1 MQVLAHPAHQT
12 TLYRNGPHLYFFA
25 EPSQN
30 KTHFDVLSDL
40 LGRPFDAV
48 PFAGHPLLDLFL
60 DALQER
66 SAGIWQLQASDLHLT
81 QIELP
86 VQVETR
92 RQIDLDTPQL
102 EHSSLAC
109 RTRQLDPSM
118 VKGLLRA
125 ERWPVQVMPV
135 CAVPVRLLG
144 QPDFGIGRSSVARN
158 AEVGALLEAL
168 ERLSAVDQGQHQII
182 TSRPAELAGRK
193 IAPSDLVA
201 LDHHAEPDGPIDW
214 TAGWSLRHQEQVFLP
229 AREVF
234 MGYSR
239 DEGALN
245 VSSSGCALG
254 SSLEEALLHALFE
267 LIERDAFLLRWY
279 SQTSV
284 PMLDLSLIPEG
295 EIQGLLLAAEHMGYQ
310 VQVFDVTTENQVPA
324 VWAMAKGQT
333 PEQIHSFSSLG
344 AHMDPI
350 RALKGALQELL
361 VSLELYVPSFDEK
374 RAKMLLDQPEQ
385 VQDGNDHFQFY
396 AHKDSHKHLDFLSET
411 PDAKATLQ
419 FLERQHFWSDQDL
432 VVKLRKWIGILLHHH
447 PDVTFVD
454 LTPPG
459 LRALGL
465 HAVRAVVPDLLP
477 MTFGHQGR
485 RTRNCQRLQNALQK
499 NQTSLPD
506 APHPF
511 P

>member
-1 MQVLAHPAHQT
+1 MPVVDPPAHQT
-12 TLYRNGPHLYFFA
+12 RLYRNGPHLYFLA
-25 EPSQN
+25 GPSQN
-30 KTHFDVLSDL
+30 ETHFDALSDL

-48 PFAGHPLLDLFL
+48 PFAGHPFLDLL
-60 DALQER
+60 LEALQEK
-66 SAGIWQLQASDLHLT
+66 SAGIWQLQVPDLHLT
-81 QIELP
+81 QIQLP
-86 VQVETR
+86 GSPERCR
-92 RQIDLDTPQL
+92 RVDLDTPQL
-102 EHSSLAC
+102 EHSPHSC
-109 RTRQLDPSM
+109 RTRQIDPSM
-118 VKGLLRA
+118 LKGLLRA

-135 CAVPVRLLG
+135 YAVPVRLSG

-168 ERLSAVDQGQHQII
+168 ERTQAVDQGHHQII
-182 TSRPAELAGRK
+182 TARPSELAGHK
-193 IAPSDLVA
+193 ISPEDLVA
-201 LDHHAEPDGPIDW
+201 LDHHPQADGPIDW
-214 TAGWSLRHQEQVFLP
+214 VDGWSLRHQEPVLMP

-239 DEGALN
+239 DEGTLN

-279 SQTSV
+279 SQTTV
-284 PMLDLSLIPEG
+284 PMLDPVLIPDG
-295 EIQGLLLAAEHMGYQ
+295 EIQGLLLSAQHLGYQ

-324 VWAMAKGQT
+324 VWVMARGQT
-333 PEQIHSFSSLG
+333 PEQVHSFSSLG

-350 RALKGALQELL
+350 RALRGALQELL
-361 VSLELYVPSFDEK
+361 VSLELYPPSFDEK
-374 RAKMLLDQPEQ
+374 RAKMLLDHPER
-385 VQDGNDHFQFY
+385 VEDGSDHFQFY
-396 AHKDSHKHLDFLSET
+396 AHPESQQHLNFLSET
-411 PDAKATLQ
+411 PDLQATLQ
-419 FLERQHFWSDQDL
+419 FLDRQHFWSGQDL
-432 VVKLRKWIGILLHHH
+432 VVKLNSLIQILLSHH

-454 LTPPG
+454 LTSPG

-477 MTFGHQGR
+477 MTSGHHGR
-485 RTRNCQRLQNALQK
+485 RTRNCRRLKKALQK
-499 NQTSLPD
+499 NQISLPD